1 MCGHIR
7 SAMVHKWGRRLGF
20 WGIVEEGGWSEGLLM
35 KFLGNLNGNAFLG
48 TKTKLSISQSW
59 KLV

>member
-1 MCGHIR
+1 
-7 SAMVHKWGRRLGF
+7 MVRKWERRLRF